1 MVNRLVKIF
10 ADYSLE
16 VAIAIFVLVFAFAG
30 VFGSALGSIAGA
42 FGLLAMLGMAGLLV
56 YQFLKAVPEVKD
68 GVRRNL
74 EQWK

>member
-10 ADYSLE
+10 CDHSLE
-16 VAIAIFVLVFAFAG
+16 VAIAICIVVFAYAG
-30 VFGSALGSIAGA
+30 VFGSVGSIGGA
-42 FGLLAMLGMAGLLV
+42 LGLLAMLGMAGLLV
-56 YQFLKAVPEVKD
+56 YQFLKAIPEVKD